1 MAQFVVV
8 PPLTKVGGAFFVVT
22 GKVMT
27 VEAGWSKWNDVS
39 ACMFDVFRPYIR
51 PSHQKILNE
60 TIAGV
65 QRNPCAL
72 FRQLLRPHGLR
83 IEATSHG
90 WILKEANAGKG
101 VAKKDGTTV
110 VWA

>member
-8 PPLTKVGGAFFVVT
+8 PPLGKVGGLFFVVT

-27 VEAGWSKWNDVS
+27 VEVGWSRWMDVS

-51 PSHQKILNE
+51 PSHQKILTE

-72 FRQLLRPHGLR
+72 LRQLLRPHGLR
-83 IEATSHG
+83 IEATSNG

-101 VAKKDGTTV
+101 VVKKEGTTV

>member
-1 MAQFVVV
+1 MAQFVVA
-8 PPLTKVGGAFFVVT
+8 PPLAKVGGVFFVVT

-27 VEAGWSKWNDVS
+27 VEVGWSKWIDVS
-39 ACMFDVFRPYIR
+39 ACIFDVFRPYIR

-60 TIAGV
+60 TIVGV

-101 VAKKDGTTV
+101 VAKKEGTTV

>member
-8 PPLTKVGGAFFVVT
+8 PPLAKVGGAFFVVT

-27 VEAGWSKWNDVS
+27 VEVGWSKWNDVS
-39 ACMFDVFRPYIR
+39 SCMFEVFRPFIR

-60 TIAGV
+60 TIART

-83 IEATSHG
+83 IEATSQG
-90 WILKEANAGKG
+90 WVLKEENAGKA
-101 VAKKDGTTV
+101 VAKKEGKLV
-110 VWA
+110 EWS